1 MNDRG
6 IDSWRLRLVCMAACT
21 LLVASA
27 SPVATAQTTS
37 LFDGVDGA
45 SCDYFNMGAR
55 IRWRHRLGDWKD
67 LDGTVQGSR
76 PFAQAVVLATDANR
90 IVTWDVTGL
99 VHGWLAGEY
108 ANYGMAIVNLKAPGA
123 DGAVF
128 HSRETPDAS
137 ARPRLVLMLSN
148 GATRRVAP
156 SADAT
161 VDCSTFRS
169 LGTLPTLTAG
179 IGHSVVVQFDLA
191 EFKGTQVSKATLELA
206 ATARQYGNTSLGIF
220 RVDPPLPDPKPNER
234 PGVGIAARYTRDR
247 GIDKDPYVIMATGFD
262 SAFWRG
268 DWSYVSLRSVVERV
282 DSAPKLGFQPLSDHA
297 LQVEI
302 PAGENLGLDMGY
314 KFADKLGHEPEE
326 VYFRYYLRL
335 ANDWK
340 PSPDGGKL
348 PGISATYGHTG
359 WGGRKADGS
368 TGWSMRGSFSRVPDR
383 NSPYHDLTP
392 IGTYAYHADMEED
405 FGDTW
410 DWSSD
415 GRALL
420 ARNRWYCIEQYF
432 KVNQPGRTDGI
443 LRAWVDGLPVYERT
457 GIRVR
462 DIPSIK
468 IEQIWMNVYYGGP
481 SPSPAELHL
490 FIDNVVIARKY
501 IGPITP

>member
-1 MNDRG
+1 
-6 IDSWRLRLVCMAACT
+6 
-21 LLVASA
+21 
-27 SPVATAQTTS
+27 
-37 LFDGVDGA
+37 
-45 SCDYFNMGAR
+45 
-55 IRWRHRLGDWKD
+55 
-67 LDGTVQGSR
+67 
-76 PFAQAVVLATDANR
+76 
-90 IVTWDVTGL
+90 
-99 VHGWLAGEY
+99 
-108 ANYGMAIVNLKAPGA
+108 
-123 DGAVF
+123 
-128 HSRETPDAS
+128 
-137 ARPRLVLMLSN
+137 
-148 GATRRVAP
+148 
-156 SADAT
+156 
-161 VDCSTFRS
+161 
-169 LGTLPTLTAG
+169 
-179 IGHSVVVQFDLA
+179 
-191 EFKGTQVSKATLELA
+191 
-206 ATARQYGNTSLGIF
+206 
-220 RVDPPLPDPKPNER
+220 
-234 PGVGIAARYTRDR
+234 
-247 GIDKDPYVIMATGFD
+247 MATGFD
-262 SAFWRG
+262 SAFWRA
-268 DWSYVSLRSVVERV
+268 DWSYVSLRSVVERI
-282 DSAPKLGFQPLSDHA
+282 DSAPKLGFQPISGHA

-302 PAGENLGLDMGY
+302 PARENLGLDMGY

-335 ANDWK
+335 ANDWR

-410 DWSSD
+410 DWSSN

-432 KVNQPGRTDGI
+432 KVNQPGRKDGI

-468 IEQIWMNVYYGGP
+468 IEQIWMNVYYGGA

-501 IGPITP
+501 IGPMTP